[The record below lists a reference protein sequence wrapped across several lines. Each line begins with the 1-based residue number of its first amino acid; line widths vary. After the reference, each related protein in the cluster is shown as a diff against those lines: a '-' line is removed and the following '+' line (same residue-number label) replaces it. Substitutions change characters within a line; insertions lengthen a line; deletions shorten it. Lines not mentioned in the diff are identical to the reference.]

1 MQFSRF
7 TYLLSLQAL
16 SQILSLRIVL
26 EQEVLDRLWQD
37 IEDSFP
43 VLVSSSRVTVK
54 KDRDKQLF
62 NPLSLSRTF
71 VEELLSFFGG
81 NGTFTKYF
89 SLHLR

>member
-16 SQILSLRIVL
+16 SHILSLRIVL

>member
-1 MQFSRF
+1 M
-7 TYLLSLQAL
+7 LSLQAL
-16 SQILSLRIVL
+16 SHILSLRIVL

>member
-1 MQFSRF
+1 MQLFRF

-16 SQILSLRIVL
+16 SHILSLRIVL